1 MQNRL
6 NPIRAQSQRV
16 LIRGSTADGVS
27 SRRWLLSSEGCKR
40 PQIPD
45 PSHCN
50 HRPAIHKDVSR
61 RRWEP
66 PVVKAAGTVGDV
78 LRNGGGK
85 VTVLTGDPGEPR
97 KVPAQDR

>member
-1 MQNRL
+1 MKTMEQ
-6 NPIRAQSQRV
+6 
-16 LIRGSTADGVS
+16 
-27 SRRWLLSSEGCKR
+27 
-40 PQIPD
+40 
-45 PSHCN
+45 
-50 HRPAIHKDVSR
+50 HKDVSR

-66 PVVKAAGTVGDV
+66 PMVKAAGTVGDV